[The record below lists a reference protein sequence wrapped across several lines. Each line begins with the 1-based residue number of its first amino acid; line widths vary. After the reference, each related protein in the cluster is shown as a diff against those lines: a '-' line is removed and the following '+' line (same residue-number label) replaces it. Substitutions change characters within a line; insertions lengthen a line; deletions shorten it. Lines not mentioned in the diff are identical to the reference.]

1 LAVCVLATGISVV
14 RSHGD
19 EPKTMRGLMERKL
32 EQSQKVLKGIALG
45 DFDMIGKNAE
55 ELIQASKDAEWKA
68 LKTPRYAIYSND
80 FRQAAEALAE
90 KAQAKNLDGATL
102 AYMEMTMT
110 CVKCH
115 KHLREERKGA
125 D

>member
-1 LAVCVLATGISVV
+1 
-14 RSHGD
+14 
-19 EPKTMRGLMERKL
+19 MERKL
-32 EQSQKVLKGIALG
+32 EHSQKVLKGIALA

-115 KHLREERKGA
+115 KHVREKRMALA